1 LQGLLGRQIFHELYL
16 LVVHVLHHRAQVAHV
31 ERGATDRTFGEM
43 VQLGLGDAVNV
54 AAGMARDVG
63 DCSIT

>member
-1 LQGLLGRQIFHELYL
+1 MLDDLSE
-16 LVVHVLHHRAQVAHV
+16 VAHIDQ
-31 ERGATDRTFGEM
+31 GAAEWAIAEM

-63 DCSIT
+63 HCRSPDDYRILKRGALGIVLL